1 MSLETKVRPTF
12 TIGDLQIIAIC
23 VEREI
28 RAKVSDGKTSS
39 VYIAHLMEI
48 KKYAE
53 SFNPA
58 SRSTAAMML
67 QEALG
72 NSVDT
77 SNESHQLESYAI
89 AQESPLDTQLTDGQK
104 YDLLMLRK
112 ESERSAEENKWML
125 NTGTMVRIQR
135 LSGANIQVNSG
146 DL

>member
-28 RAKVSDGKTSS
+28 RSKVGDGKTSS

-72 NSVDT
+72 NST
-77 SNESHQLESYAI
+77 ELSNETNVLENYAI
-89 AQESPLDTQLTDGQK
+89 AQESPLDTELSDGQK

-112 ESERSAEENKWML
+112 ENERTEAENKWML
-125 NTGTMVRIQR
+125 NTGTMVKIQR
-135 LSGANIQVNSG
+135 ASGMQVNTG

>member
-28 RAKVSDGKTSS
+28 RAKVGDGKTSS

-72 NSVDT
+72 NNAVDT
-77 SNESHQLESYAI
+77 NETNALESYAI
-89 AQESPLDTQLTDGQK
+89 AQESPLDTELSDGQK

-112 ESERSAEENKWML
+112 ENERTDAENKWML
-125 NTGTMVRIQR
+125 NTGTMVKIQR
-135 LSGANIQVNSG
+135 ASGMQVKAG